1 MICSFHFILFSL
13 LDVLGIGVISFLF
26 PFLLVDFSFLLMQRY
41 YSIVSPI
48 FNSSKSKLEDFMQD
62 YFSFLGKQLLKYLN
76 VNCLFKGG
84 LFCKIETWVPRI

>member
-1 MICSFHFILFSL
+1 MFWELVSFRFY
-13 LDVLGIGVISFLF
+13 FLV
-26 PFLLVDFSFLLMQRY
+26 LLVDFSFLLMQRY